1 MTLKEQL
8 DDLREKSRARVPAEA
23 RAIMQRA
30 VEDLRRSGAAARA
43 LRVGDKAPDFMLPTD
58 DGRMVSL
65 KDGLARGP
73 VVLSFFRG
81 RW

>member
-8 DDLREKSRARVPAEA
+8 DDLREKARGRIPAEA
-23 RAIMQRA
+23 RAIMEQA
-30 VEDLRRSGAAARA
+30 VDDLRRGALADHAFK
-43 LRVGDKAPDFMLPTD
+43 VGDKVPDFTLPTD
-58 DGRMVSL
+58 DGRMVSF
-65 KDGLARGP
+65 KDELTRGP

>member
-8 DDLREKSRARVPAEA
+8 DDLREKSRARVPREA
-23 RAIMQRA
+23 QDVMHRA
-30 VEDLRRSGAAARA
+30 VEELRRSGFVGRA
-43 LRVGDKAPDFMLPTD
+43 LKVGDMAPDFTLPTD
-58 DGRMVSL
+58 DGRMV
-65 KDGLARGP
+65 GLTGALDRGP